1 MKNTL
6 ETRLGL
12 FVVLAMI
19 SAFLIM
25 ETLSTKDLFK
35 PGYHLR
41 AQFANISELKKD
53 DPVKMAG
60 VPVGHVEKIALVENK
75 VELTLRLDKDA
86 PVKTDSKATIKFAGL
101 MGANYVSVDFG
112 SASAPRMAADQL
124 MQTVEQ
130 PDLSQLM
137 AKLDDVATGVQNITK
152 TFTGDKIDNLLGPF
166 TDFMKQNNPRL
177 SAIIANFQG
186 VSAQIAEGKGTVGKL
201 IYDDALYNSAMTTVT
216 NLQETAADARQAI
229 TKAQNII
236 GTTQNIVDQVNAG
249 QGTVGKLLKDDALY
263 KETTASMSNLKEIL
277 QKINRGQGSVGKL
290 VNDQEFYNNAKLT
303 LEKLD
308 KATEGLEDQGPLSVV
323 GTMVQT
329 LF

>member
-6 ETRLGL
+6 ETRLGM
-12 FVVLAMI
+12 FVLLAML

-25 ETLSTKDLFK
+25 ETLGTKDIFK
-35 PGYHLR
+35 PGYNLR

-101 MGANYVSVDFG
+101 MGANYVSIDFG
-112 SASAPRMAADQL
+112 SSSAPRMAADQL
-124 MQTVEQ
+124 LQTVEQ
-130 PDLSQLM
+130 PDLSQLL

-186 VSAQIAEGKGTVGKL
+186 VSAQIAQGKGTVGKL

-216 NLQETAADARQAI
+216 NLQETAGDARQAI
-229 TKAQNII
+229 SKAQTII
-236 GTTQNIVDQVNAG
+236 DQVNAG
-249 QGTVGKLLKDDALY
+249 QGTVGKLIKDDALY
-263 KETTASMSNLKEIL
+263 KETTASMTNLKEIL

-303 LEKLD
+303 LQKLD